1 MITYLSTARALTT
14 RRSLTRFSCQRLF
27 LPVLMGTMLLAAG
40 CARKQPSQLVA
51 GQQPPSSGRIE
62 QKLDIVDAARS
73 SIGTPY
79 RFGGTS
85 PATGFDCSGLVCWS
99 YEQVGIQLPR
109 SARDQIMFGTKVERQ
124 EDLKPGDIVVFK
136 GTRGRTGWHS
146 GIYTGAGRFVHSP
159 STGKTVT
166 ESRLDEEYYARRFA
180 GARRIPRD
188 GSASELYAQYEA
200 QQKASALADKE
211 TKQSRRQLLAANS
224 KTGGKGKTSADKS
237 GKNSAGKAG
246 KNGKATQA
254 SAGSKGGLLVAE
266 AGSGKRGQADKAPS
280 GKNAGKGGP
289 KQDTSSNKAGK
300 QPVAASNKPKT
311 EKATKGGGSVQ
322 TAKNGNAKTPAKNK
336 NKS

>member
-1 MITYLSTARALTT
+1 MITYHSAARALAT

-51 GQQPPSSGRIE
+51 GQQPSSSGRIE

-73 SIGTPY
+73 SIGVPY

-146 GIYTGAGRFVHSP
+146 GIYTGEGRFVHSP

-200 QQKASALADKE
+200 QQKASALAVKE

-224 KTGGKGKTSADKS
+224 KTGGKGKTPADKS
-237 GKNSAGKAG
+237 GKNAAGKAG
-246 KNGKATQA
+246 KNSKASQVA
-254 SAGSKGGLLVAE
+254 AGAKGGLTVAE
-266 AGSGKRGQADKAPS
+266 AGSGKKGRDKAQS
-280 GKNAGKGGP
+280 GKNAGKSTP
-289 KQDTSSNKAGK
+289 KPDTSSSKAGK
-300 QPVAASNKPKT
+300 QPAAAPNKPKT
-311 EKATKGGGSVQ
+311 EKAAKGGSVR
-322 TAKNGNAKTPAKNK
+322 TAKNGNSKAPAKNK